1 LSKNVP
7 LFERFFLQPL
17 IPAFRISELIFE
29 KRYKWNIVN
38 LLVSGHD
45 KQKKNTACQEK
56 PVLIPK
62 WITLLK
68 PEQIILIQNII
79 SARDIN

>member
-45 KQKKNTACQEK
+45 KQKKTP
-56 PVLIPK
+56 PVKKNPFWYPNGLPF
-62 WITLLK
+62 
-68 PEQIILIQNII
+68 
-79 SARDIN
+79 